1 MDLLN
6 VNLIMKNAKIYLSKE
21 GYYEMGRNNDA
32 EY

>member
-6 VNLIMKNAKIYLSKE
+6 VNLIMKNVKIYLSKE
-21 GYYEMGRNNDA
+21 VSYEMGRNDDA